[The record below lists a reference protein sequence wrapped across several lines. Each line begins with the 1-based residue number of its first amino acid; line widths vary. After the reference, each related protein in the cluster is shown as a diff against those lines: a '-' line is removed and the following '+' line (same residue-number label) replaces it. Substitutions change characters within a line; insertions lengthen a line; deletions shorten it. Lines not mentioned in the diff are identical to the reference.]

1 MDVKKLT
8 SLFKNTKF
16 VLTKINYVPP
26 MFKRTPC
33 LIADSIVWAPE
44 YIEGREGQ
52 IFKYQKTNSKDIKI
66 HMFKLKTI
74 EQSLFSI
81 YSHPQYPQWRCIF
94 AQSVCM
100 NFSAHRSGYY
110 LEWL

>member
-52 IFKYQKTNSKDIKI
+52 IFKYQKTNSKDIKFTCSNLKQLSQVCFPFIPILNI
-66 HMFKLKTI
+66 HNGG
-74 EQSLFSI
+74 
-81 YSHPQYPQWRCIF
+81 
-94 AQSVCM
+94 A
-100 NFSAHRSGYY
+100 Y
-110 LEWL
+110 LPNLYV